1 MGKCIYCKGETEKTI
16 SYIGFNGI
24 GKEEITNYCC
34 SDEHYQEII
43 KFNNYVNK
51 NGVKFIVLVLILSL
65 STCATI
71 PLAFFVKN
79 LYIAVLIGYLP
90 IFLLATIIVKYP
102 FVTPETTQRYG
113 MEKTI
118 KTTKIIGHWGQLY
131 CVIFA
136 VVTTVIGILV

>member
-1 MGKCIYCKGETEKTI
+1 MGKCIYCKEETERTVSYVGFDGI
-16 SYIGFNGI
+16 S
-24 GKEEITNYCC
+24 KQEITNYCC

-71 PLAFFVKN
+71 PLAFYIKN
-79 LYIAVLIGYLP
+79 LYIAVLVGYLP
-90 IFLLATIIVKYP
+90 IFLLATVIVKYP
-102 FVTPETTQRYG
+102 FATPETNQKFG

-118 KTTKIIGHWGQLY
+118 KKTKTIGRWIQLFCLMLAAITTFIG
-131 CVIFA
+131 
-136 VVTTVIGILV
+136 LVF